1 MPTPSRNSAIGFIG
15 SGVVGNSLAVALSRK
30 GYRVVAAASRTYSS
44 AEALASRV
52 SGCEAF
58 RSSQDLANVADVV
71 FITTSDDAIESVASD
86 ISWRSGQAVIHTA
99 GAASL
104 DVLEPAVRQQGA
116 FPGAFHPLQAFSSV
130 EAGAESMGGI
140 TFGIEAGLEMK
151 PFLKEMALALGG
163 NPIFLKSEDKPLYH
177 LTGVMMGNHLMA
189 LAGSDAQ
196 LWEKLGYTRADGAKA
211 LAPMMRQA
219 ATNLETV
226 GLPKA
231 VAGPYAR
238 GDIGTVRKHLDTLR
252 SRAPE
257 ALPLY
262 CELALA
268 GLPFALEK
276 GTLKPDRAEEIRK
289 LVEEAKSET
298 A

>member
-1 MPTPSRNSAIGFIG
+1 MTVLNRESAIGFLG
-15 SGVVGNSLAVALSRK
+15 CGLLGNSLAVALSRQ
-30 GYRVVAAASRTYSS
+30 GYRVVASASRTYSS
-44 AEALASRV
+44 AKTLAGRV

-58 RSSQDLANVADVV
+58 RSGQDLADMADVV
-71 FITTSDDAIESVASD
+71 FITTPDDAIESVASE

-104 DVLEPAVRQQGA
+104 DVLEHAVKQGA
-116 FPGAFHPLQAFSSV
+116 LPGAFHPLQAFSSA
-130 EAGAESMGGI
+130 ETGADSMTGI
-140 TFGIEAGLEMK
+140 TFGIEAGPEMK
-151 PFLKEMALALGG
+151 PFLNEMALALGG
-163 NPIFLKSEDKPLYH
+163 NPIFMKSEDKSLYH
-177 LTGVMMGNHLMA
+177 LTGVMMGNHLMS

-219 ATNLETV
+219 ATNLEAV
-226 GLPKA
+226 GLPNA
-231 VAGPYAR
+231 VTGPYAR

-268 GLPFALEK
+268 GLPLALEK

-289 LVEEAKSET
+289 LVEEFKAEM